1 MARNKENKKDI
12 VKKLKEVIK
21 DAKSLVFVNFH
32 GLKVSQASE
41 LRRNLQRSGLNYF
54 VAKKTL
60 IKKALEGAPVK
71 GDLPV
76 LNGEVALA
84 YGEDLTA
91 PSREIYEFQK
101 KNKEN
106 ISILGGI
113 FDGEYKNQDEMI
125 SIASIPTLQVLY
137 GQFVNLINSPIQG
150 FAMVLSEIAKQKEAG
165 GEIVSK

>member
-1 MARNKENKKDI
+1 MPQNKENKKEV
-12 VKKLKEVIK
+12 VKKLKEIFK
-21 DAKSLVFVNFH
+21 DSKSLVFVNFH
-32 GLKVSQASE
+32 GLKVSQSSE
-41 LRRNLQRSGLNYF
+41 LRKNLRKEKLNYL

-60 IKKALEGAPVK
+60 IKKALEGAPLK
-71 GDLPV
+71 GEIPA

-125 SIASIPTLQVLY
+125 SIASIPALQVLY

-150 FAMVLSEIAKQKEAG
+150 FAMVLSEIAKQKEP
-165 GEIVSK
+165 KLPN